1 LLNTLRGGLKVKEMP
16 YFMSNHLW
24 YRFDF
29 IKKMFVLTKYATEKA
44 KKSYTDYL
52 EHLKGG
58 D

>member
-1 LLNTLRGGLKVKEMP
+1 MKEMP

-29 IKKMFVLTKYATEKA
+29 TKKMFVLTKYATEEA
-44 KKSYTDYL
+44 KKSYKEYL
-52 EHLKGG
+52 KERQDG

>member
-1 LLNTLRGGLKVKEMP
+1 VKEMP